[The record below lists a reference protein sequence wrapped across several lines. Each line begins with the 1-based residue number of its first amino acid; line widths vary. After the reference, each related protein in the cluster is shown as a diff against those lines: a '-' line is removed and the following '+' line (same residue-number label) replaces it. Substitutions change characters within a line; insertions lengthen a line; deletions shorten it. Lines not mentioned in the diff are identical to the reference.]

1 MPSPKSIQTSMK
13 KHLLL
18 STILFL
24 SISVTVFAQ
33 SPEEIMNRM
42 ISQYSNSLDGIETM
56 MTVSTMDGF
65 MQTDVPDTTYYRKVT
80 LEDGTQ
86 ILEDVSSGGDTP
98 GADYWNFKE
107 NFDAIAENSSYEGT
121 ETIDGKEAHVI
132 FIEDVSALYGET
144 MGEMENGEQGEP
156 QSGRFY
162 IDAEDYVPIRMSFD
176 VQFEGEYSGTVDVNM
191 KDYQSVDGVQMAF
204 LTEIAMEGISDQF
217 SAEELA
223 EAREGMRDLRE
234 QLENASGM
242 QKRIM
247 ERAVKPQLERMEKI
261 LEDGNMTMSVTIIE
275 AQTNV
280 TIPE

>member
-1 MPSPKSIQTSMK
+1 MK
-13 KHLLL
+13 KQLLL
-18 STILFL
+18 STLVYFL
-24 SISVTVFAQ
+24 ISMTVVAQ
-33 SPEEIMNRM
+33 SPEEIMNQM
-42 ISQYSNSLDGIETM
+42 ISQYSNSLNGVETM
-56 MTVSTMDGF
+56 MTVSSMSGF

-86 ILEDVSSGGDTP
+86 VLEDVSSGGDTP

-121 ETIDGKEAHVI
+121 ETIDGREAHVI
-132 FIEDVSALYGET
+132 FIEDVSALYGQT
-144 MGEMENGEQGEP
+144 MGEMESGEQGEP

-162 IDAEDYVPIRMSFD
+162 VDADNYVPLRMSFD
-176 VQFEGEYSGTVDVNM
+176 VQYDGEYSGTVDVNM
-191 KDYQSVDGVQMAF
+191 KDYRSVDGIQMAF

-223 EAREGMRDLRE
+223 EAQEGMRELRE
-234 QLENASGM
+234 QLENSSGM

-247 ERAVKPQLERMEKI
+247 ERAIKPQLERMEKI
-261 LEDGNMTMSVTIIE
+261 LEEGSMTMSVTILE

-280 TIPE
+280 SIPE

>member
-1 MPSPKSIQTSMK
+1 MK
-13 KHLLL
+13 NLLL
-18 STILFL
+18 QSTLFFLL
-24 SISVTVFAQ
+24 SAAAFSQ

-56 MTVSTMDGF
+56 MTVSSMDGF
-65 MQTDVPDTTYYRKVT
+65 MATDVPDTTYYRKVT

-86 ILEDVSSGGDTP
+86 VFEDVSSGGDTP

-107 NFDAIAENSSYEGT
+107 NFETISENSTYEGT
-121 ETIDGKEAHVI
+121 ETIDGNEAHVI

-144 MGEMENGEQGEP
+144 MGEMENGGQGEP

-162 IDAEDYVPIRMSFD
+162 IDADDYVPLRMSFD

-191 KDYQSVDGVQMAF
+191 RDYRSVDGIQMAF

-217 SAEELA
+217 SAEDLA
-223 EAREGMRDLRE
+223 EAREGMRELRE

-261 LEDGNMTMSVTIIE
+261 LEEGSMTMSITIVE

-280 TIPE
+280 SIPE

>member
-1 MPSPKSIQTSMK
+1 MNRSILYSFFQTT
-13 KHLLL
+13 LFTILL
-18 STILFL
+18 S
-24 SISVTVFAQ
+24 SVALAQ

-42 ISQYSNSLDGIETM
+42 ISQYSSSLDGIETM

-65 MQTDVPDTTYYRKVT
+65 MATDIPDTTFYRKVT

-86 ILEDVSSGGDTP
+86 VLEDVNGDTP
-98 GADYWNFKE
+98 GANYWNMKE
-107 NFDAIAENSSYEGT
+107 NFETIAENATYEGT

-132 FIEDVSALYGET
+132 FIEDVSALYGQT
-144 MGEMENGEQGEP
+144 MGEVEDGTQGEP

-162 IDAEDYVPIRMSFD
+162 VDADDYVPLRMSFD
-176 VQFEGEYSGTVDVNM
+176 VEYDGEYSGSVDVNM
-191 KDYQSVDGVQMAF
+191 KDYRSVDGIQMAF

-223 EAREGMRDLRE
+223 EAREGMRELRE

-247 ERAVKPQLERMEKI
+247 ERAIGPQLERMEKI
-261 LEDGNMTMSVTIIE
+261 LEEGSMTMSVTILE

>member
-1 MPSPKSIQTSMK
+1 
-13 KHLLL
+13 
-18 STILFL
+18 
-24 SISVTVFAQ
+24 
-33 SPEEIMNRM
+33 M

-65 MQTDVPDTTYYRKVT
+65 MATDVPDTTYYKKVT

-86 ILEDVSSGGDTP
+86 VFEDVSSGGDTP

-107 NFDAIAENSSYEGT
+107 NFDAISENSTYEGT
-121 ETIDGKEAHVI
+121 ETIDGNEAHVI

-144 MGEMENGEQGEP
+144 MGEMENGGQGEP

-162 IDAEDYVPIRMSFD
+162 IDADDYVPLRMSFD

-191 KDYQSVDGVQMAF
+191 RDYRSVDGIQMAF

-217 SAEELA
+217 SAEDLA
-223 EAREGMRDLRE
+223 EAREGMRELRE

-261 LEDGNMTMSVTIIE
+261 LEEGSMTMSITIVE

-280 TIPE
+280 SIPE